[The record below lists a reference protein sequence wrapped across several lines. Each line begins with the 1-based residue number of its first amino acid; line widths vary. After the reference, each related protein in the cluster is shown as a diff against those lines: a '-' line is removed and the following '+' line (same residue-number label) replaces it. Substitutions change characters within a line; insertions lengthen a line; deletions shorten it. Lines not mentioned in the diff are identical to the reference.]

1 MIAQRNKDNKALQ
14 KEFEQWKKEAKE
26 KVNKLKKGKLDED
39 EVYEWL
45 VESK

>member
-1 MIAQRNKDNKALQ
+1 MIVQRNKDNKTIQ

-26 KVNKLKKGKLDED
+26 KMNKMKKGKLAED

-45 VESK
+45 LESK